1 MQNAR
6 MHCYRFGSICLF
18 SSGLL
23 AWLAYSVTHQ
33 LGISTLNLPIYE
45 FFVNLHT
52 PWLQQFAQ
60 AVTQLGNK
68 QIIFPLLLLFT
79 GYFAWQKNGA
89 LAMTTASLA
98 VSSMLAVWVLKHGLA
113 IPRPEAL
120 FIVKTTYS
128 FPSGHT
134 TLSVVFFGYLA
145 SFIRYS
151 SNTWR
156 NIALIASVLLPSL
169 VLLTR
174 LVLAVHWFTDV
185 LGGVLL
191 GIALLS
197 LHQLLWRL
205 LQRRC

>member
-128 FPSGHT
+128 FPVGILPCQWYFLAILPASYATHLILGVT
-134 TLSVVFFGYLA
+134 SRLSPA
-145 SFIRYS
+145 YS
-151 SNTWR
+151 YPVWCCSHAW
-156 NIALIASVLLPSL
+156 
-169 VLLTR
+169 
-174 LVLAVHWFTDV
+174 
-185 LGGVLL
+185 
-191 GIALLS
+191 
-197 LHQLLWRL
+197 
-205 LQRRC
+205 C